1 MKSFVGNEGL
11 AGVEIEPLNAGDITS
26 LNVDG
31 VFLKIGLSPNREP
44 VRDVAEINAKG
55 EITVNS
61 HR

>member
-1 MKSFVGNEGL
+1 MKSSVGNERLTGFR
-11 AGVEIEPLNAGDITS
+11 IESLNGGDITS

-44 VRDVAEINAKG
+44 VRDVAELNAKF

-61 HR
+61 NR

>member
-11 AGVEIEPLNAGDITS
+11 AGVEIESLNGGDITS

-55 EITVNS
+55 KITVSSN
-61 HR
+61 R